1 MLKLDVV
8 LPGLNEERGLEN
20 SVQTLSTFMREHL
33 REYEWRIVIADN
45 GSTDA
50 TPEIG
55 RRLASERGRVEY
67 LRLEQ
72 RGRGR
77 ALKHAWSQSDA
88 DVVAYMDM
96 DLSTDLTYLPPLVKA
111 VAEDGADVAI
121 GSRLK
126 RGAQVIGRSP
136 KREFISRC
144 YSLIFRTNVPDRIPG
159 RAVRVQGGW
168 TQSGGGGTPAGEGHG
183 LVLRHGTADSV
194 REERVQRGGGT
205 GSVGGR
211 P

>member
-8 LPGLNEERGLEN
+8 LPGLNEEAGLEN
-20 SVQTLSTFMREHL
+20 TVLTLSAFMREQMQ
-33 REYEWRIVIADN
+33 EYQWRIVIADN

-77 ALKHAWSQSDA
+77 ALKHAWSRSDA

-96 DLSTDLTYLPPLVKA
+96 DLSTDLAYLPLAGRQRWLNEGHDVA
-111 VAEDGADVAI
+111 SRVAAEERGAGDRTVAEAGVHFPLLQPHLQD
-121 GSRLK
+121 
-126 RGAQVIGRSP
+126 
-136 KREFISRC
+136 
-144 YSLIFRTNVPDRIPG
+144 YVPDRIPG
-159 RAVRVQGGW
+159 RTVWFQSGWPQGGGRRYSRSCR
-168 TQSGGGGTPAGEGHG
+168 TRAGSSTP
-183 LVLRHGTADSV
+183 S
-194 REERVQRGGGT
+194 
-205 GSVGGR
+205 S
-211 P
+211 